1 MSIVQNYQFSD
12 LTAAMPL
19 HEIAAALTSTFQIG
33 GNSNVNALKHLGIPA
48 GLVLSNVKEL
58 YDNVR
63 EEHVATLPEEMFDR
77 MLALVSPQGHVHV
90 HRPTNGKKIR
100 PALTPRLK
108 REGKRTRRL

>member
-1 MSIVQNYQFSD
+1 MSIVHKYQFSGGGD

-19 HEIAAALTSTFQIG
+19 HEIATALTSTFQIG
-33 GNSNVNALKHLGIPA
+33 GNGRGHSNDALNHLGIPA

-63 EEHVATLPEEMFDR
+63 EEHVTTLPEDMFDR
-77 MLALVSPQGHVHV
+77 MLALVSPD
-90 HRPTNGKKIR
+90 GKKIR
-100 PALTPRLK
+100 PVLTPRLK